1 MSNQMYVLF
10 ILDDLMNRWFV
21 ANLDDGTLY
30 DEQGLAPVG
39 AHCFPYYFADE
50 DEAVEYAVKAERV
63 FSTKKT
69 KVIVEVYRA

>member
-1 MSNQMYVLF
+1 MSDVMYVLF
-10 ILDDLMNRWFV
+10 MVDGLMNRWFV
-21 ANLDDGTLY
+21 EKLDDSGLW

-39 AHCFPYYFADE
+39 AKVFPQYFASE

-69 KVIVEVYRA
+69 KVIVEVHRV